1 MRDRRGATTVVQA
14 MTQPALLS
22 TPARR
27 SRGSTPSRDATRL
40 AAAVSEGAMVERL
53 TRMRAACQALAFE
66 LAGTRRELRAVE
78 LELRRLKRRYGA
90 E

>member
-1 MRDRRGATTVVQA
+1 MCAGTPAVTFA
-14 MTQPALLS
+14 SMTPSAELLS
-22 TPARR
+22 PRNR
-27 SRGSTPSRDATRL
+27 PPRTPSARDARL

-78 LELRRLKRRYGA
+78 LELRRLKRRHPDS
-90 E
+90 